1 MIVTSII
8 FGFISFISIINYP
21 VSELFQHQARDEL
34 KVEIINLEE
43 LNDIVITR
51 QGKPLLLN
59 VWATWCIPCREE
71 FPDLIRL
78 AEDYDDGIEVIG
90 ISVDSQGEIESK
102 VIPFLQQVNS
112 SFTNYIINFDDP
124 EDFINLVNKD
134 WGGAIPATFIYDKT
148 GVQKEIF
155 IGKQSFGD
163 FEKSIKSYLSS
174 TE

>member
-1 MIVTSII
+1 MINLII
-8 FGFISFISIINYP
+8 FGFFALSTIISNP
-21 VSELFQHQARDEL
+21 VYELLPYQARDEL

-43 LNDIVITR
+43 LNDIINTR
-51 QGKPLLLN
+51 QGTPLLLN

-90 ISVDSQGEIESK
+90 ISVDSQEEIESK

-148 GVQKEIF
+148 GVQKEVF

-163 FEKSIKSYLSS
+163 FEKIVKSYLSP